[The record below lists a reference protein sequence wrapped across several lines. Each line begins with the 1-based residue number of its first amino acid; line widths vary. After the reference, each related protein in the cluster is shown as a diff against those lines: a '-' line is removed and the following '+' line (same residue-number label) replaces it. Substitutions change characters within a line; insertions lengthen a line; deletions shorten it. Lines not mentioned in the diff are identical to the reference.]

1 VVQSAE
7 ESPPPAPPTCTE
19 LTQVKIPEAAPAV
32 AKSSIASL
40 PTSWLPFKKRKL
52 SIALSLEVPISNIS
66 VQEKTPEKAAIP
78 KPSLQSSASGTPP
91 DGKTNIFK
99 QICLP
104 SAGSAEKEEVAQDD
118 VQASDIFLI
127 PINPCD

>member
-1 VVQSAE
+1 LSQVVQSAE
-7 ESPPPAPPTCTE
+7 DSPPPSTCNE
-19 LTQVKIPEAAPAV
+19 LTQVQIPEAARVVP
-32 AKSSIASL
+32 KSSIASL

-66 VQEKTPEKAAIP
+66 VLEKTPEKGIT

-91 DGKTNIFK
+91 EGKTNISK

-104 SAGSAEKEEVAQDD
+104 AGSAKKEEVTQDD
-118 VQASDIFLI
+118 VQASDLFLMIFLS
-127 PINPCD
+127 N